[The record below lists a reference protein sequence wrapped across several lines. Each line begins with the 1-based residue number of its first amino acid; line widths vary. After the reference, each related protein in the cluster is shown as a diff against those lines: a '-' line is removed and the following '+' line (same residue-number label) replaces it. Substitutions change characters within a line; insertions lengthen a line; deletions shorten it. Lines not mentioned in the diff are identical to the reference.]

1 MQMDDTICAPATPP
15 VHSPIAIIR
24 ISGPDSLRVASSI
37 FMSQRHTHEFIPRYA
52 NYGIIHD
59 SNEEIDDCIVIYYK
73 RPHSYTGEDMLEIF
87 CHGNPIIV
95 NKIINAIVAHNV
107 RMAEPGEFTRRA
119 FLNGKMDLT
128 EAEAINHII
137 AARSEWEIA
146 VAIQQKHGSLKN
158 AISDIKQHIIEL
170 KADIECAIDFV
181 DEDIEI
187 ISYDNAQQRMHAIM
201 HKINDI
207 IKRCKIGQNLS
218 GGIDIA
224 IVGKP
229 NAGKSSFLNC
239 ILNHERAI
247 VSDTPGTTRD
257 VIKESVSIKG
267 IQCNLLDTAGIHK
280 EADGIELLGVQR
292 SYRLIDDASLIIFI
306 IDAVAGLT
314 TDDEHILT
322 LIGNRPFIPVIN
334 KSDIATKESIALIQ
348 HAFHKKGVVFS
359 AKTGYGIPALEDA
372 VYHFITSQYVE
383 YKNSFIADIRM
394 IQLLEQSL
402 VYAQE
407 ALNQITIQSPHEII
421 ASALQNVIDTIGA
434 VTGEITVDDVL
445 NSIFS
450 RFCIGK

>member
-1 MQMDDTICAPATPP
+1 MDDTICAPATAP

-24 ISGPDSLRVASSI
+24 VSGPDSLRVASSI
-37 FMSQRHTHEFIPRYA
+37 FTGKNQASQFTPRYA
-52 NYGIIHD
+52 YYGIIHD
-59 SNEEIDDCIVIYYK
+59 SNEEIDDCILIYYK
-73 RPHSYTGEDMLEIF
+73 RPYSYTGEDMVEIF

-95 NKIINAIVAHNV
+95 NKIINSITAHNV
-107 RMAEPGEFTRRA
+107 RIAQPGEFTRRA

-146 VAIQQKHGSLKN
+146 TAMQQKHGSLKN
-158 AISDIKQHIIEL
+158 AISDIKQNIIEL
-170 KADIECAIDFV
+170 KADVECAIDFV
-181 DEDIEI
+181 EEDIEI
-187 ISYDNAQQRMHAIM
+187 VSHEDALKRIHAIIN
-201 HKINDI
+201 KIEDI
-207 IKRCKIGQNLS
+207 LNRCKIGQRLC

-267 IQCNLLDTAGIHK
+267 IQCNLLDTAGIHAH
-280 EADGIELLGVQR
+280 ADGIERLGIQR
-292 SYRLIDDASLIIFI
+292 SYKLIEEASLIIFI
-306 IDAVAGLT
+306 IDAVAGFT
-314 TDDEHILT
+314 SDDEHIVT
-322 LIGNRPFIPVIN
+322 MIDTKPYIPVIN
-334 KSDIATKESIALIQ
+334 KVDIATQESVALIQ
-348 HAFHKKGVVFS
+348 GTIKKQGVLFS
-359 AKTGYGIPALEDA
+359 AKTGYGLPALEDA
-372 VYHFITSQYVE
+372 IYQFITSQYVE

-402 VYAQE
+402 EYARE
-407 ALNQITIQSPHEII
+407 ARNQIYVESPHEII

>member
-37 FMSQRHTHEFIPRYA
+37 FRAQQHTQEFIPRYA
-52 NYGIIHD
+52 YYGIIHD
-59 SNEEIDDCIVIYYK
+59 NNEEIDDCIVIYYK
-73 RPHSYTGEDMLEIF
+73 HPQSYTGEDMVEIF

-95 NKIINAIVAHNV
+95 NKIINCIVALNV
-107 RMAEPGEFTRRA
+107 RIAEPGEFTKRA
-119 FLNGKMDLT
+119 FLHGKMDLT

-137 AARSEWEIA
+137 AARSEWEITT
-146 VAIQQKHGSLKN
+146 AIQQKHGSLKN
-158 AISDIKQHIIEL
+158 AINDIKQHIIEL

-187 ISYDNAQQRMHAIM
+187 ISFENAQQRMHTIIN
-201 HKINDI
+201 KIQDI
-207 IKRCKIGQNLS
+207 LNRCRIGQHLS
-218 GGIDIA
+218 HGIDIA

-280 EADGIELLGVQR
+280 KADGIELLGVQR
-292 SYRLIDDASLIIFI
+292 SYRLIDEVSLIIFI
-306 IDAVAGLT
+306 IDAVTGMT
-314 TDDEHILT
+314 SDDEHILE
-322 LIGNRPFIPVIN
+322 LIKKKPFIPVIN
-334 KSDIATKESIALIQ
+334 KTDIAPKESIAIIQ
-348 HAFHKKGVVFS
+348 DAIGQKGIVFS

-372 VYHFITSQYVE
+372 VYQCIRSQYVE

-407 ALNQITIQSPHEII
+407 ALHQMAISSPHEIV

-434 VTGEITVDDVL
+434 VTGEISVDDVL

>member
-1 MQMDDTICAPATPP
+1 MDDTICAPATPP

-37 FMSQRHTHEFIPRYA
+37 FTAKKQTRTFIPRYA
-52 NYGIIHD
+52 YYGFVHD
-59 SNEEIDDCIVIYYK
+59 DSEEIDDCIVIYYNQ
-73 RPHSYTGEDMLEIF
+73 PHSYTGEDMVEIF

-95 NKIINAIVAHNV
+95 NKIIDCIIAKNV
-107 RMAEPGEFTRRA
+107 RMAQPGEFTKRA

-146 VAIQQKHGSLKN
+146 TAIQQRHGSLKH
-158 AISDIKQHIIEL
+158 AIDEIKQHIIEL

-187 ISYDNAQQRMHAIM
+187 ISYDTAQERVKLIIS
-201 HKINDI
+201 KIDDI
-207 IKRCKIGQNLS
+207 LNRCRIGQHLS
-218 GGIDIA
+218 HGIDIA
-224 IVGKP
+224 LVGKP

-239 ILNHERAI
+239 LLNHERAI

-257 VIKESVSIKG
+257 VIRESVSIKG
-267 IQCNLLDTAGIHK
+267 IQCNLLDTAGIHQH
-280 EADGIELLGVQR
+280 AGGIELLGVQR
-292 SYRLIDDASLIIFI
+292 SHKLIEEASLIIFI
-306 IDAVAGLT
+306 TDAVAGFT
-314 TDDEHILT
+314 SDDEYILQ

-334 KSDIATKESIALIQ
+334 KADIASQESIALIQ
-348 HAFHKKGVVFS
+348 KSFEQKGVVFS
-359 AKTGYGIPALEDA
+359 AKTGYGIPELEEA
-372 VYHFITSQYVE
+372 VYNFISSRYVE
-383 YKNSFIADIRM
+383 YKNSFIADIRIM
-394 IQLLEQSL
+394 QLLEQS
-402 VYAQE
+402 VAYAKE
-407 ALNQITIQSPHEII
+407 ALKQLETHSPYEIV
-421 ASALQNVIDTIGA
+421 ASALQNVIEAIGA

>member
-1 MQMDDTICAPATPP
+1 MDDTICAPATPP
-15 VHSPIAIIR
+15 VHSPISIIR

-37 FMSQRHTHEFIPRYA
+37 FKAQRHTQEFIPRYA
-52 NYGIIHD
+52 YYGIIHD
-59 SNEEIDDCIVIYYK
+59 NNEEIDDCIVIYYK
-73 RPHSYTGEDMLEIF
+73 RPQSYTGEDMVEIF

-95 NKIINAIVAHNV
+95 NKIMNCIVALNV
-107 RMAEPGEFTRRA
+107 RIAEPGEFTKRA
-119 FLNGKMDLT
+119 FLHGKMDLT

-146 VAIQQKHGSLKN
+146 TAIQQKHGSLKN

-187 ISYDNAQQRMHAIM
+187 ISFENAQQRMLTIIN
-201 HKINDI
+201 KIHNI
-207 IKRCKIGQNLS
+207 LTRCKIGQHLS
-218 GGIDIA
+218 HGIDIA

-267 IQCNLLDTAGIHK
+267 IQCNLLDTAGIHEK
-280 EADGIELLGVQR
+280 ADGIELLGVQR
-292 SYRLIDDASLIIFI
+292 SYRLIDEVSLIIFI
-306 IDAVAGLT
+306 IDAVTGLT
-314 TDDEHILT
+314 SDDDHIIK
-322 LIGNRPFIPVIN
+322 LIGNKPFIPIIN
-334 KSDIATKESIALIQ
+334 KADIAPEESIAMIQ
-348 HAFHKKGVVFS
+348 DAIGQKGVVFS
-359 AKTGYGIPALEDA
+359 AKTGYGVSSLEDA
-372 VYHFITSQYVE
+372 VYQFIKSQYVE

-407 ALNQITIQSPHEII
+407 ALHQIIVCSPHEII
-421 ASALQNVIDTIGA
+421 ASALQNVIDTIQA
-434 VTGEITVDDVL
+434 VTGQISVDDVL

>member
-1 MQMDDTICAPATPP
+1 MDDTICAPATPP

-37 FMSQRHTHEFIPRYA
+37 FKAQHHTHEFIPRYA
-52 NYGIIHD
+52 YYGIIHD
-59 SNEEIDDCIVIYYK
+59 GNEEIDDCIVIYYK
-73 RPHSYTGEDMLEIF
+73 RPQSYTGEDMVEIF

-95 NKIINAIVAHNV
+95 NKIINSVVVRNV
-107 RMAEPGEFTRRA
+107 RIAEPGEFTRRA
-119 FLNGKMDLT
+119 FLHGKMDLT
-128 EAEAINHII
+128 EAEAINRII
-137 AARSEWEIA
+137 AARSEWEIE
-146 VAIQQKHGSLKN
+146 VAMQQKHGSLKH
-158 AISDIKQHIIEL
+158 AISDIKQDLIEL

-187 ISYDNAQQRMHAIM
+187 ISYDNAQQRV
-201 HKINDI
+201 NDI
-207 IKRCKIGQNLS
+207 IYKIKDIINRCNIGQHLS
-218 GGIDIA
+218 HGIDIA

-267 IQCNLLDTAGIHK
+267 IQCNLLDTAGIRT
-280 EADGIELLGVQR
+280 EAEGIELLGVQR
-292 SYRLIDDASLIIFI
+292 SYRLIDEVSLIIFI
-306 IDAVAGLT
+306 IDAVTGFT
-314 TDDEHILT
+314 SDDEHIGQ
-322 LIGNRPFIPVIN
+322 LIGNKPFIPVIN
-334 KSDIATKESIALIQ
+334 KADIATQESIALIQ
-348 HAFHKKGVVFS
+348 DTIGQKGVVFS
-359 AKTGYGIPALEDA
+359 AKTGYGIPALEDE
-372 VYHFITSQYVE
+372 VYRFITSRYVE

-394 IQLLEQSL
+394 VQLLEQSL
-402 VYAQE
+402 VYAKE
-407 ALNQITIQSPHEII
+407 ALNQIAIKSPHEIV